1 VGITYKPLRHILI
14 DRNLEMKDLRD
25 KNGANLNSSTITRL
39 NKDEYISL
47 KSIEDIC
54 RFLNCR
60 IEDVVEVIV
69 VEGEDK

>member
-1 VGITYKPLRHILI
+1 MGITYKPLRHILI

>member
-1 VGITYKPLRHILI
+1 MGITYKPLRHILI

-25 KNGANLNSSTITRL
+25 KNAADLNSSTITRL

-60 IEDVVEVIV
+60 IEDVVEVV
-69 VEGEDK
+69 FDNE

>member
-1 VGITYKPLRHILI
+1 
-14 DRNLEMKDLRD
+14 MKDLRD

-60 IEDVVEVIV
+60 IEDVVEVV
-69 VEGEDK
+69 FDNE

>member
-1 VGITYKPLRHILI
+1 MGITYKPLRHILI

-60 IEDVVEVIV
+60 IEDVVEIV
-69 VEGEDK
+69 FDNE

>member
-1 VGITYKPLRHILI
+1 MGITYKPLRHILI

-25 KNGANLNSSTITRL
+25 KNGADLNSSTITRL

-60 IEDVVEVIV
+60 IEDVVEVV
-69 VEGEDK
+69 FDNE